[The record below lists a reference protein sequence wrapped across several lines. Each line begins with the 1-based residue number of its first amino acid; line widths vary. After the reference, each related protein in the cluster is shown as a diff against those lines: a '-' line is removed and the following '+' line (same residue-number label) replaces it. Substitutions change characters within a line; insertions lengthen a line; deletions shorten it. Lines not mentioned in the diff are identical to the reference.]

1 MPLCPRCSAENA
13 EHMIACWRCA
23 YPIYPPQVADEI
35 ARKRREAEEGKELKM
50 LPPESPA
57 GAAVESAPSETI
69 VIGKEAVGEETQAV
83 QTEAAVGIEEAPT
96 EVSGEPAPKETVEV
110 VELATKPTE
119 ETARQ
124 EQRAAAPVEVAP
136 PPKVAKRTPS
146 AAPPVGVKPKRKLA
160 VPFVLAGVVGVVVI
174 VAITAAFILLPRL
187 LQSPQKVVN
196 EFLSAVKAGD
206 SERIKALLTKKDRE
220 EFEKAGGAARFAPL
234 QNVEFEVGE
243 TTIQGSEA
251 TVKVKLKVTSP
262 IKLEFEA
269 PFICA
274 REGLSW
280 KVNAERTAKEV
291 INAAAAAAVQQWST
305 MLQEILKKGAF
316 PAPGFG
322 K

>member
-57 GAAVESAPSETI
+57 APAVEGAPSETT
-69 VIGKEAVGEETQAV
+69 VITEEAVGEETWAAQI
-83 QTEAAVGIEEAPT
+83 EAAIGAKEALT
-96 EVSGEPAPKETVEV
+96 EVPGEPASREAIEV
-110 VELATKPTE
+110 AELTTE
-119 ETARQ
+119 AVKETARQ
-124 EQRAAAPVEVAP
+124 EPKAAAPAEAAP
-136 PPKVAKRTPS
+136 PPKVIKKAPP
-146 AAPPVGVKPKRKLA
+146 AAPPVEAKPKRKLA
-160 VPFVLAGVVGVVVI
+160 VPFALAGFIGVAVIVVV
-174 VAITAAFILLPRL
+174 TAVFILLPRL

-206 SERIKALLTKKDRE
+206 NERIKALLTKKDRE
-220 EFEKAGGAARFAPL
+220 EFEKAGGTAKFAPL

-269 PFICA
+269 PFICT

-280 KVNAERTAKEV
+280 KINAERTTKEV
-291 INAAAAAAVQQWST
+291 INAAIAAAAQQWST
-305 MLQEILKKGAF
+305 MLQEILKKGSF
-316 PAPGFG
+316 PGRG
-322 K
+322 L